1 MNLKVIFK
9 IDAIVALING
19 LGLLFLTSAFLEAA
33 SFEVTADLRTV
44 GQFTGVT
51 FLFLALLTWRIPD
64 IVKDGAKSLGQLYA
78 IGQGLWFL
86 IIGYHMLI
94 GAASGPTAWVNII
107 ITAII
112 GILYLTASRKP
123 N

>member
-1 MNLKVIFK
+1 MVISVLKPKSKSIFSALRIFK
-9 IDAIVALING
+9 
-19 LGLLFLTSAFLEAA
+19 FLTSGKYILFP
-33 SFEVTADLRTV
+33 FFVIV
-44 GQFTGVT
+44 GRNIK
-51 FLFLALLTWRIPD
+51 LINNNIRIPD

-78 IGQGLWFL
+78 IGHGLWFL